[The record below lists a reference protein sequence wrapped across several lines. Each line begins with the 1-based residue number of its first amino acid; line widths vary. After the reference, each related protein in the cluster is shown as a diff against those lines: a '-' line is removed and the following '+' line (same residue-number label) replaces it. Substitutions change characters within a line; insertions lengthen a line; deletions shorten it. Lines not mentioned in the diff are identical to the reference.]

1 MELQNGRAWK
11 GTLEVILSN
20 HFSEGHLK
28 TVPQSQEKTQAFIQ
42 NSRESVQK
50 KYRGKNLLNFII
62 QGLQKFYSEIFGR
75 TEVIRIVLSK
85 SEFDFIELVST

>member
-1 MELQNGRAWK
+1 M
-11 GTLEVILSN
+11 SN

-62 QGLQKFYSEIFGR
+62 QGSQSSLQKFYSEIFGR
-75 TEVIRIVLSK
+75 TEAIRIVLSK
-85 SEFDFIELVST
+85 SEFGFIELVST